1 MVKNPPKRKI
11 LSQVAWPLEALYDEN
26 NFFCGFIMPRLN
38 GTVTLQ
44 AFYEYPQTK
53 YPDMKV
59 KYKVIVAQN
68 ICVVLSELHAAGYVF
83 GDFNPANIGVNPK
96 TGEVAFYD
104 MDTCHFSDPHT
115 GHTYRCMG
123 GCDGYVAPE
132 LLAKVRRE
140 NKSYRD
146 ASLPTFTENTDNFSL
161 AIHIFKLLMNG
172 ITPYV
177 DGYRFDQVMVH
188 PPSLPHKDT
197 LSAEI
202 HGLLSKACN
211 SQGRLRPWLLH
222 ALDNKPCNSQGRKRP
237 TAEDWYHA
245 LLYFEKN
252 LVNCRKNPAHDYRAA
267 FTHCPYCEA
276 DRRYQNILQRCGFS
290 GNQNT
295 PQPRVTQQ
303 IITPIVS
310 KSNNYSTGGYNGKY
324 KNFNGKR
331 IPKWL
336 ICALLAIALMKGIVL
351 QQQEKAVETITSV
364 YVTQPED
371 VYVEES
377 DKQESVLENVTK
389 ERQPLPIL
397 ISSNAFS
404 GTLNSYD
411 EIDTF
416 FYRSYAEGMYYF
428 DCDISDENNGYYIYI
443 WTEDGERV
451 ASEFYRDG
459 VMAEL
464 EAWTRYYIEVRAGTV
479 RDTFS
484 YSVQIDIPQFVK
496 MDEGGC

>member
-26 NFFCGFIMPRLN
+26 NSFCGFMMPKLN

-53 YPDMKV
+53 YPDMRV

-104 MDTCHFSDPHT
+104 MDTCHFRDPHT

-132 LLAKVRRE
+132 LLEKVRRE
-140 NKSYRD
+140 NKSFGE
-146 ASLPTFTENTDNFSL
+146 ASLPTFTENTDYFSL

-172 ITPYV
+172 ITPYA

-197 LSAEI
+197 LPTEI
-202 HGLLSKACN
+202 HSLLSEACT
-211 SQGRLRPWLLH
+211 SKEG
-222 ALDNKPCNSQGRKRP
+222 KRP
-237 TAEDWYHA
+237 TAVEWYHA
-245 LLYFEKN
+245 LIHLEKN
-252 LVNCRKNPAHDYRAA
+252 LVSCRNNPAHEYRAA
-267 FTHCPYCEA
+267 FPHCPYCEA
-276 DRRYQNILQRCGFS
+276 DNRYQNILKRCGFS
-290 GNQNT
+290 GNQNS
-295 PQPRVTQQ
+295 PKPRVTQQ
-303 IITPIVS
+303 IITPVVS
-310 KSNNYSTGGYNGKY
+310 KSNNHPTGGYKGNYRTSRGKTM
-324 KNFNGKR
+324 
-331 IPKWL
+331 PKL
-336 ICALLAIALMKGIVL
+336 IICALIVIALVKGMLL
-351 QQQEKAVETITSV
+351 QQQENTVESLPSV
-364 YVTQPED
+364 YVTQPE
-371 VYVEES
+371 VIYEEES
-377 DKQESVLENVTK
+377 RTNESVVE
-389 ERQPLPIL
+389 ERQPLPIFV
-397 ISSNAFS
+397 SSNAFS
-404 GTLNSYD
+404 GTLSSYD

-416 FYRSYAEGMYYF
+416 FYRTCTEGTYYF
-428 DCDISDENNGYYIYI
+428 ECDISDANNGYYLYI

-451 ASEFYRDG
+451 VSEFYRGG
-459 VMAEL
+459 VMADL

-484 YSVQIDIPQFVK
+484 YSVQIHIPQFL
-496 MDEGGC
+496 DTEEGGC

>member
-1 MVKNPPKRKI
+1 M
-11 LSQVAWPLEALYDEN
+11 EALYDEKN
-26 NFFCGFIMPRLN
+26 CFCGFIMPKLN

-44 AFYEYPQTK
+44 SFYEYPQTR
-53 YPDMKV
+53 YPDLRV

-104 MDTCHFSDPHT
+104 MDTCHFRDAYT

-132 LLAKVRRE
+132 LLEKVRRE
-140 NKSYRD
+140 NKSFGE
-146 ASLPTFTENTDNFSL
+146 ASLPTFTENTDHFSL

-188 PPSLPHKDT
+188 PPALPHKET
-197 LSAEI
+197 LSTEI

-211 SQGRLRPWLLH
+211 G
-222 ALDNKPCNSQGRKRP
+222 QGRKRP
-237 TAEDWYHA
+237 TAEEWYRA
-245 LLYFEKN
+245 LLHLEKN
-252 LVNCRKNPAHDYRAA
+252 LVNCRKNSAHDYRAA
-267 FTHCPYCEA
+267 FSHCPYCEA
-276 DRRYQNILQRCGFS
+276 DKRYQNILQRCGFS
-290 GNQNT
+290 GNQGV
-295 PQPRVTQQ
+295 PQSRVTQQ
-303 IITPIVS
+303 VITPLPPR
-310 KSNNYSTGGYNGKY
+310 SNHYSTGGYTGKH
-324 KNFNGKR
+324 KTSQKKT

-336 ICALLAIALMKGIVL
+336 IFVLLAIVLVKGMIL
-351 QQQEKAVETITSV
+351 QKQEKAVETITSV

-371 VYVEES
+371 IYVEEP
-377 DKQESVLENVTK
+377 KTQESVLESTVE
-389 ERQPLPIL
+389 ERQPLPLL

-404 GTLNSYD
+404 GTISVYD
-411 EIDTF
+411 EVDTF
-416 FYRSYAEGMYYF
+416 LYRTYAEGTYYF
-428 DCDISDENNGYYIYI
+428 DCDISDTNNGYYIYI

-451 ASEFYRDG
+451 VSEFYRDG
-459 VMAEL
+459 VMADL

-484 YSVQIDIPQFVK
+484 YSVQIQIPQFVEF
-496 MDEGGC
+496 DEGGC